1 MRTYYAKT
9 DAAGP
14 AVWLRSDLGETRMMP
29 AKDAEEAERIASTLN
44 AIPETNESLRETWEQ
59 LQKAQAELFEERAA
73 AWLRERVRVVTAS
86 EAAEILNRKRH
97 RGLTDWRYDEHYDAV
112 SAEPLCDNWLLAFE
126 AIAVAEKYLAGE
138 VAAG

>member
-44 AIPETNESLRETWEQ
+44 AIPETNESLRETWEK
-59 LQKAQAELFEERAA
+59 LQKAQAEL
-73 AWLRERVRVVTAS
+73 RVVTVRD
-86 EAAEILNRKRH
+86 AAEILNRKRH